1 MVFFIEVLPLL
12 CFFLTIGCL
21 TSYPSDS
28 NSFRVLALHDSYD
41 ASLSMLTVPTHRI
54 ITFGFVAFVLI
65 GLEQGVLGLFVAEL
79 GTKLSKSPQDLGL
92 FFALHGLGSAIV
104 TGSALIGWLEQK
116 NSKRIALASLS
127 LSLGSVLV
135 VTSDYWLL
143 KLIAAP
149 LLGLGFGGLSMS
161 FNTLFVTHF
170 SQKNAGLLNVLNAT
184 YGLGAVAAPWLLSQE
199 ILTGSDLFVVVAV
212 TSAAVCIGA
221 WNIDDRIP
229 KHSVTASEQRRGAP
243 VAQLLL
249 TAFAVLFIEA
259 GLTYWMPSLL
269 SDQSDDTTAATAYMT
284 HFFFWFVIVRLTA
297 AALTIWVST
306 LGFAV
311 FGLVGIFCSLVL
323 VLAGIVP
330 LADTS
335 FTGAFMGLIFPNA
348 YAWMLTTGGGGT
360 TTGAKILLSAISG
373 ATLGPWILGWVLPY
387 SGESAVL
394 GLLGSL
400 SLATAGLMLITHL
413 NVGYHRSDRPQ

>member
-1 MVFFIEVLPLL
+1 
-12 CFFLTIGCL
+12 
-21 TSYPSDS
+21 
-28 NSFRVLALHDSYD
+28 
-41 ASLSMLTVPTHRI
+41 MLTVPTHRI

-79 GTKLSKSPQDLGL
+79 GTNLSKSPEDLGL

-116 NSKRIALASLS
+116 NSKRIALASFS
-127 LSLGSVLV
+127 LSVGSILV
-135 VTSDYWLL
+135 VTSEYWLL

-184 YGLGAVAAPWLLSQE
+184 YGLGAVAAPWLLSQG
-199 ILTGSDLFVVVAV
+199 ILTGSELFVLIAV
-212 TSAAVCIGA
+212 TSGAVCIGA

-229 KHSVTASEQRRGAP
+229 KHSVTACEDWQAAP
-243 VAQLLL
+243 IAPLLL
-249 TAFAVLFIEA
+249 TAFAILFIEA

-269 SDQSDDTTAATAYMT
+269 SDQSGDTAAAAAYMAR
-284 HFFFWFVIVRLTA
+284 FFFWFVVVRLTA
-297 AALTIWVST
+297 AALAVWVST

-323 VLAGIVP
+323 VLAGTVP

-413 NVGYHRSDRPQ
+413 NVGYHRSDRAQ

>member
-1 MVFFIEVLPLL
+1 
-12 CFFLTIGCL
+12 
-21 TSYPSDS
+21 
-28 NSFRVLALHDSYD
+28 
-41 ASLSMLTVPTHRI
+41 MLTVPTQRI
-54 ITFGFVAFVLI
+54 LTFGFIAFVLI
-65 GLEQGVLGLFVAEL
+65 GLEQGLLGLFVAEI
-79 GTKLSKSPQDLGL
+79 GTKLTRSPEDLGL
-92 FFALHGLGSAIV
+92 FFALHGLGSAVV
-104 TGSALIGWLEQK
+104 TGSALIGWMEQR

-127 LSLGSVLV
+127 LCLGSFLV
-135 VTSDYWLL
+135 VTGDYWLL

-184 YGLGAVAAPWLLSQE
+184 YGLGAVAAPWLLSQGL
-199 ILTGSDLFVVVAV
+199 LTGSELFVAIAFASMVV
-212 TSAAVCIGA
+212 CLGA

-229 KHSVTASEQRRGAP
+229 TRSAIASENEQVAP
-243 VAQLLL
+243 ILPLLL
-249 TAFAVLFIEA
+249 TAFAILFIEA

-269 SDQSDDTTAATAYMT
+269 SDPAGDGKAAAAYMAR
-284 HFFFWFVIVRLTA
+284 FFFWFVIVRLTA
-297 AALTIWVST
+297 AALAVWIST

-323 VLAGIVP
+323 VMAGTVP

-348 YAWMLTTGGGGT
+348 YAWMLTKGGGGT
-360 TTGAKILLSAISG
+360 TTGAKILLSAITG
-373 ATLGPWILGWVLPY
+373 ATLGPWLLGWVLPY
-387 SGESAVL
+387 LGQSAVL
-394 GLLGSL
+394 WLLSSL

-413 NVGYHRSDRPQ
+413 NVEYRKSGRAQ